1 MKQFVFIALL
11 IFAVQAVSNKPHIQ
25 FKNGEF
31 TLIQVYYP
39 IYITKQFTDLHY
51 GESLENDVNTTRL
64 MENIVE
70 QEKPDFLSF
79 TGDMV
84 AGIP

>member
-11 IFAVQAVSNKPHIQ
+11 ILAVQAVSNKPHIQ

-39 IYITKQFTDLHY
+39 ICIIKQFTDLHY